1 MIATLPSMPIT
12 VLAFY
17 DRISAF
23 HSLKP
28 FLVSRH
34 RKAFTFT
41 RSAEYC
47 LRRDRNRTLFMDRWF
62 LKPDRVDLELMKR
75 LREKYHTIFFFNGNA
90 GGGIP
95 RLEVLP
101 YVDLLFNKSLFVDRS
116 LYDRA
121 FYGDELFTDHY
132 HRVHG
137 IDDPEPRRRKTL
149 SEVVGTDPAAIGAAT
164 SKLRVSWNIGI
175 GDFPKLKTRQRIA
188 VALSR
193 AVGMPAVR
201 PFYHRAA
208 LPSSPPDNRGLYPV
222 HARWGGP
229 KRPTLLFHRTVIEE
243 KIRDDDR
250 FLLGRVDQRQFN
262 MEIRHS
268 KITLSPFGWGEIC
281 FRDFEAVLN
290 GSLLLKPDV
299 SHLETWPDIFAPHE
313 TYVPIDWDGADVVEQ
328 SERYLTDE
336 TARQRIVRHAFETYH
351 NQASRIDA
359 RLEEILGLIPGS
371 I

>member
-1 MIATLPSMPIT
+1 MPIT
-12 VLAFY
+12 ILAFY

-41 RSAEYC
+41 NSAGYC
-47 LRRDRNRTLFMDRWF
+47 LKRDRNRVLFMDRWF

-101 YVDLLFNKSLFVDRS
+101 YVDLLFNKSLFTDRS
-116 LYDRA
+116 LYDES

-137 IDDPEPRRRKTL
+137 VDDPEPRRRATL
-149 SEVVGTDPAAIGAAT
+149 SDVVGTDPEAISAAKK
-164 SKLRVSWNIGI
+164 KLRVSWNIGI
-175 GDFPKLKTRQRIA
+175 GDFPKVKTRQRIA
-188 VALSR
+188 VALAR
-193 AVGMPAVR
+193 TVGMPAVR
-201 PFYHRAA
+201 PFYHNVGRPAA
-208 LPSSPPDNRGLYPV
+208 LPDNRGLFPV

-229 KRPTLLFHRTVIEE
+229 KRPTLLVHRTIIED

-262 MEIRHS
+262 TEIRNS

-290 GSLLLKPDV
+290 ASLLLKPDV
-299 SHLETWPDIFAPHE
+299 SHLETWPDIFVPHT
-313 TYVPIDWDGADVVEQ
+313 TYVPIGWDGDNVVEQ

-336 TARQRIVRHAFETYH
+336 AARRTIVQNAFETYH
-351 NQASRIDA
+351 DQARHIEE
-359 RLEEILGLIPGS
+359 RLEEILNLVPADA
-371 I
+371 